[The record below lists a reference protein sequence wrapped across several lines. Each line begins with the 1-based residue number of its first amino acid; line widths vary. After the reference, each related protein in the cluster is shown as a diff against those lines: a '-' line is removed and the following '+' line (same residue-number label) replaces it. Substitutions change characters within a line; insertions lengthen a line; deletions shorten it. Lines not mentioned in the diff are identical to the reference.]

1 MFLKNIDRKIALGS
15 RSPSLLLAFKGY
27 PGDASCWLH
36 NGRSFPGP
44 QKPWGFWKLS
54 VETWAKTGSTFTTSW
69 NYPYWLVVYL
79 PLWKMMEFV
88 SWDDDIPNKWKNKK
102 CSKHFQ
108 TTNQHIY
115 PWCSQLAPPLPL
127 CSSQLLLYSPRH
139 GLARSS
145 LPSCAIFKWYPLVIV
160 HSKSKYVWFR
170 GEIKAERFHRICRIY
185 SHMFKPAKRFSTTHH
200 HDNCNLTRIIR
211 KSQYRIQLIQQ
222 DDSPSFLGWYGWS
235 KNGYTPKLPKSMTIL
250 PVKLEFWGC
259 ST

>member
-1 MFLKNIDRKIALGS
+1 MHPAG
-15 RSPSLLLAFKGY
+15 
-27 PGDASCWLH
+27 
-36 NGRSFPGP
+36 
-44 QKPWGFWKLS
+44 
-54 VETWAKTGSTFTTSW
+54 FTTEGRFLDHKNHGVFE
-69 NYPYWLVVYL
+69 NYPLRLGLKPVPLLQHPETIHTGWWYTYPSEKWWSSSAGMMTFPTNGKIKNVPNISKPPTSISIHGVLSWHHRCLFARVNCCCTPPGTGWHVVL
-79 PLWKMMEFV
+79 
-88 SWDDDIPNKWKNKK
+88 
-102 CSKHFQ
+102 C
-108 TTNQHIY
+108 
-115 PWCSQLAPPLPL
+115 LAAP
-127 CSSQLLLYSPRH
+127 C
-139 GLARSS
+139 
-145 LPSCAIFKWYPLVIV
+145 CAIFKWYPLVIV